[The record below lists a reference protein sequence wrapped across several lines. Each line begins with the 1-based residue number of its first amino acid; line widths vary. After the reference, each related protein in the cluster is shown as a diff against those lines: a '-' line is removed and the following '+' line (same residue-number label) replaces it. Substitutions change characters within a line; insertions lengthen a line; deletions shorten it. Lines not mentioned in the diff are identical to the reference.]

1 MPDTK
6 ASKSD
11 IANLSDDELLRRARE
26 DDPVAFSL
34 LIRRHD
40 RSLYRVA
47 RSVLWDDQ
55 EAEDVVQETYLRA
68 VTKLA
73 GFRGDARLST
83 WLTRITLNEAVRR
96 RDRRRATVPIDRL
109 DSAQEQGNRQ
119 TSWPSS
125 IASDHDPERSAA
137 RLQIRKILER
147 AIDDLP
153 EAFRTVFV
161 MRDVEEISTEETA
174 RILEIREGTVKT
186 RLHRARRMLRKTLG
200 EQVASALKDVF
211 PFEAPRCERLTKA
224 ILDQFGL
231 PATMPLVR

>member
-1 MPDTK
+1 MPDRK
-6 ASKSD
+6 PLGLDSGE
-11 IANLSDDELLRRARE
+11 LSDDELLRLAR
-26 DDPVAFSL
+26 DGDTVAFSF

-47 RSVLWDDQ
+47 RSILLDDQ

-68 VTKLA
+68 VGKLT
-73 GFRGDARLST
+73 GFRGDASLST
-83 WLTRITLNEAVRR
+83 WLTRIAVNQAIRR
-96 RDRRRATVPIDRL
+96 RERRRATIPVSWL
-109 DSAQEQGNRQ
+109 DSPQEQGNRQ

-125 IASDHDPERSAA
+125 IAPDSDPERSVA
-137 RLQIRKILER
+137 RLQIRKLLEQ

-174 RILEIREGTVKT
+174 SILEIREETVKT
-186 RLHRARRMLRKTLG
+186 RLYRARRMLRNTLG
-200 EQVASALKDVF
+200 EQVASALMDVF

-224 ILDQFGL
+224 ILNQFGL
-231 PATMPLVR
+231 AETLRR